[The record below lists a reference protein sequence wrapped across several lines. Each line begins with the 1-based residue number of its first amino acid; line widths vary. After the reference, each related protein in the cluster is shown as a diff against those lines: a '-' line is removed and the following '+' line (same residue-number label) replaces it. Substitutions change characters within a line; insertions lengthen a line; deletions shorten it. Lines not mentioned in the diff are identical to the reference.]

1 MTVINNSN
9 MVILCEL
16 DFDYPDTSLH
26 EYGHGN
32 GRSVEIDPGSKE
44 RFSMP
49 GSWESEINH
58 RNSLGISSF
67 FIVSLDTIS
76 KYGWETVRQT
86 YNILE
91 RRDMTVED
99 LKNNNW
105 TLNYP

>member
-1 MTVINNSN
+1 
-9 MVILCEL
+9 
-16 DFDYPDTSLH
+16 
-26 EYGHGN
+26 
-32 GRSVEIDPGSKE
+32 
-44 RFSMP
+44 MP

-105 TLNYP
+105 TLNYPKKWLLHSLLEVLHR